1 MAGDVCP
8 GQLIVEGTPENHGA
22 LPALDGCA
30 YAKARGSNPGH
41 KVGWR
46 LAQHGLDASRGRLE
60 RKWLGHLVQTTNHW
74 ANIQTSYAIL
84 EFIIIPWLLEKK
96 ASMDLPP
103 DHPAIL
109 IIDCWY
115 GWKDQDKKKTLQNF
129 RDCTRH
135 GFEHARTPCVAQLCS
150 HVISQITCEQM
161 YVSATLGSSCSL
173 CLQRAPTWFSLLTVA

>member
-84 EFIIIPWLLEKK
+84 EFIIIPWLLDSIQFNSIQFK
-96 ASMDLPP
+96 
-103 DHPAIL
+103 
-109 IIDCWY
+109 
-115 GWKDQDKKKTLQNF
+115 Q
-129 RDCTRH
+129 TRH
-135 GFEHARTPCVAQLCS
+135 GQTRTPGPGQTAEGA
-150 HVISQITCEQM
+150 HI
-161 YVSATLGSSCSL
+161 
-173 CLQRAPTWFSLLTVA
+173 